1 MYRSDSDDNTENIYD
16 RICFSEPIYPE
27 TIDDLKAGIEQAIRL
42 ENRPAFAQGAADRLN
57 DLGVECTV
65 SDTDIM
71 LARIRERY
79 KSILG
84 KPCPRTVLEWIRGTT
99 PGNTN
104 RQNNYELC
112 CALEMD
118 FEQTAEFFRKHF
130 LTQPFNPKSKTD
142 AVFMYTLFHKK
153 PYETAKKLLESSV
166 GFVSDENAHTSTSR
180 IASFIFEINDDEKFL
195 EYLSSHCY
203 GSKQQFQRARE
214 LINSEITQLKEGL
227 DAGGSGKRLNSL
239 TISELLG
246 YRYQL
251 IDKKSEKSRLPKG
264 FTESLPND
272 VTLGRIING
281 ESVSYELLRK
291 TLMLLKFYN
300 FYSEAQNTDPNIIG
314 GNLMDLY
321 EEIDLALDGCGFA
334 PIYIKDPFDCLLFFC
349 ANSYDPILSL
359 HLLNERN

>member
-1 MYRSDSDDNTENIYD
+1 MYQTDSDECTENIYD
-16 RICFSEPIYPE
+16 SVCFSDPIDPE
-27 TIDDLKAGIEQAIRL
+27 TFENLKAGIELAIRL
-42 ENRPAFAQGAADRLN
+42 ENRPAFAQGVADRLN

-71 LARIRERY
+71 LSQIRERY
-79 KSILG
+79 KRILG

-118 FEQTAEFFRKHF
+118 FEQTEEFFRKHF
-130 LTQPFNPKSKTD
+130 FTQPFNPKSKID

-166 GFVSDENAHTSTSR
+166 GFVSQENAHTSTSR

-195 EYLSSHCY
+195 QYLSSHCY
-203 GSKQQFQRARE
+203 GNEQQFQRARE
-214 LINSEITQLKEGL
+214 VIISEIDLLKAGL
-227 DAGGSGKRLNSL
+227 DTSGPNKRLNSM

-251 IDKKSEKSRLPKG
+251 IDKKSEKSRLPKR
-264 FTESLPND
+264 FTGSLPND

-281 ESVSYELLRK
+281 ESASYELLRK

-314 GNLMDLY
+314 GNLMDLQ

-334 PIYIKDPFDCLLFFC
+334 PIYIKDPFDCLLFYC
-349 ANSYDPILSL
+349 ANSYDPILTM